1 MSHHICSYINKI
13 NNITH
18 NTTNNQQDVNVNV
31 NIEQLLQSG
40 FETIVQAFELKSTT
54 LQTTINEQ
62 NDIIKEYQNKINILK
77 EEINLLSKENSF
89 YKTENNKLKHIQ
101 RNIKSLSTHK
111 EDTITNNSKHTF
123 IKETSDLHLQNIN
136 TNINTIN
143 SNQKCL
149 SLTDRTTERFEHRTV
164 VNNTP
169 LYSTPL
175 NVNKHRHHYS
185 SSNILHSNIEQPKT
199 HYCIHKQHL
208 TQREHDDYHSHSNN
222 NNNEYEQIYHK
233 DEYNDTSSSGNIVNN
248 TLHNNNTSL
257 INRHIHSIEQ
267 FLNECKSTLPSK
279 TFNKVICIFQEFKD
293 GLLDDNTLLCKI
305 RSTLHKYSHLINMFN
320 DLFYS

>member
-1 MSHHICSYINKI
+1 MSHQICSCINKI
-13 NNITH
+13 NNIAH
-18 NTTNNQQDVNVNV
+18 NTNNQQDVNV

-54 LQTTINEQ
+54 LQATINEQ

-101 RNIKSLSTHK
+101 RNLKSRSTHK
-111 EDTITNNSKHTF
+111 EDNTINNNKHTL

-143 SNQKCL
+143 SNPKCL
-149 SLTDRTTERFEHRTV
+149 SLTDRTEHFDHRTV
-164 VNNTP
+164 TNNTP

-199 HYCIHKQHL
+199 HYYIHKQHL
-208 TQREHDDYHSHSNN
+208 TQREHDYHSHSSN
-222 NNNEYEQIYHK
+222 NNNEYEQMYHK
-233 DEYNDTSSSGNIVNN
+233 DEYNDTSSGNNINN

-257 INRHIHSIEQ
+257 INRHIHSI
-267 FLNECKSTLPSK
+267 
-279 TFNKVICIFQEFKD
+279 
-293 GLLDDNTLLCKI
+293 
-305 RSTLHKYSHLINMFN
+305 
-320 DLFYS
+320 

>member
-1 MSHHICSYINKI
+1 MSHQICSYI

-18 NTTNNQQDVNVNV
+18 NTITNQQDVNVNVNV

-101 RNIKSLSTHK
+101 RSIKSRSTHK
-111 EDTITNNSKHTF
+111 EDTITNNSKHTL
-123 IKETSDLHLQNIN
+123 IKETPDLHLQNIN

-149 SLTDRTTERFEHRTV
+149 SLTDRTERFDHCT
-164 VNNTP
+164 NNTP

-208 TQREHDDYHSHSNN
+208 TQREHDYHSHSSS
-222 NNNEYEQIYHK
+222 NNEYEQMYYK
-233 DEYNDTSSSGNIVNN
+233 DEYNVTSSSNNINN
-248 TLHNNNTSL
+248 TLHNNNTLL
-257 INRHIHSIEQ
+257 INKHIHSIEQ
-267 FLNECKSTLPSK
+267 FLNECKSTLPSR
-279 TFNKVICIFQEFKD
+279 TFNKVIYIFQEFKD

-305 RSTLHKYSHLINMFN
+305 HSTLHKYNHLINTFN